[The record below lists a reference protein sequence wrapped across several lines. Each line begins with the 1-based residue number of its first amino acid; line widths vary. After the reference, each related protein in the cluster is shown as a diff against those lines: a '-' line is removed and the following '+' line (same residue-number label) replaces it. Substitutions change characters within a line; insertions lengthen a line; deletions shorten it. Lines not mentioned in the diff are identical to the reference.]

1 MVIAPLSGVSKLTT
15 PRTGRATALHL
26 AVTRS
31 SAVRLSSV
39 VSALARLGAPQAFAD
54 LGGELAIDPDAPPH
68 IPAQAASSELLTE
81 VIARTDPACVVVA
94 GDGDAVLEGALTA
107 STLGSPI
114 VRLGA
119 GLRSGDRSEDEEIS
133 RVALD
138 ELATLL
144 FADGED
150 AVAQLVSEGIPR
162 ERIRCAGSTVA
173 DAVRRWQFAAAR
185 RRIHA
190 DLGIDRRRRY
200 LLVALGRRES
210 RKRMAEIEAALAVLG
225 ERMQIVACLPHD
237 AERLREANVIVA
249 PQLEYLDFL
258 ALELA
263 SGAVLTDSACVQE
276 ETTVLGVP
284 CLTFGHRSERA
295 LTLMFGTN
303 AMLGDDPAEIA
314 DLTLGAV
321 AGIPQPIPLWDGSAG
336 RRVAKE
342 LLDWSGTWAER

>member
-1 MVIAPLSGVSKLTT
+1 MVIAPLSGVPKLTT

-31 SAVRLSSV
+31 SAVRLSGV
-39 VSALARLGAPQAFAD
+39 VSALARLGTPQAFAD

-68 IPAQAASSELLTE
+68 MPAQESSCDALTE
-81 VIARTDPACVVVA
+81 VIARTGPACVLVA

-107 STLGSPI
+107 AALGIPI

-138 ELATLL
+138 ELSALL

-150 AVAQLVSEGIPR
+150 AVAQLLSEGIPR
-162 ERIRCAGSTVA
+162 ERIRCAGSTVP

-185 RRIHA
+185 RTIHA
-190 DLGIDRRRRY
+190 DLGIDRGRRY

-210 RKRMAEIEAALAVLG
+210 RARMAEIEAALAVLG
-225 ERMQIVACLPHD
+225 ERTQVVVP
-237 AERLREANVIVA
+237 
-249 PQLEYLDFL
+249 PPLEYLDFL

-263 SGAVLTDSACVQE
+263 AGAVLTDSSCVQE

-284 CLTFGHRSERA
+284 CFTFGHRSERA
-295 LTLMFGTN
+295 LTLMHGTN

-314 DLTLGAV
+314 QLTLGAV
-321 AGIPQPIPLWDGSAG
+321 PGIPQPIPLWDGSAG

-342 LLDWSGTWAER
+342 LLEWSGTWAER